1 MSLIPKGELKNY
13 IFEMLFDKMYIRLE
27 PVKSTSKT
35 VKRDDGSEVEL
46 ELPEKHHEDTRIAA
60 VLAVGPEA
68 AKVGFDAGDI
78 VVVTFAV
85 GAILHFPAD
94 NITDDTHRIVT
105 VREILCKLHE
115 PEKKRLVEV

>member
-13 IFEMLFDKMYIRLE
+13 VFEMLFDKMYIRLE
-27 PVKSTSKT
+27 AVKSTSKT
-35 VKRDDGSEVEL
+35 IKKDDGGTVEL

-68 AKVGFDAGDI
+68 ADKGFDAGDI
-78 VVVTFAV
+78 VVVTFAA

-105 VREILCKLHE
+105 VREILCKIHP